1 MPRFLVFSIILSV
14 LLTACASSAPV
25 SPAETMVVETPDV
38 SEVPPPVAVAA
49 TTAIQPET
57 NPTDSMPVVEAT
69 PTQLSSAAPAEYL
82 IEASESSVSY
92 EVGETFF
99 NQNNRFNVA
108 VGVTNVVNGSIQ
120 LDPQN
125 PKNTTLST
133 ITVDISQFQSDS
145 GRRDNAIRDRFLESR
160 RFPMATFVPTQ
171 ISGLPEQYTAGE
183 TLAFQ
188 MTGDLTVRE
197 TTRPVTFDV
206 QASLNEGILTGQ
218 AVTTILMS
226 DFGFGP
232 IQMAGVLGTE
242 DEVKI
247 NFEFVARPVN

>member
-1 MPRFLVFSIILSV
+1 MQRLLVFSILLTL
-14 LLTACASSAPV
+14 LLTACAGSTPV
-25 SPAETMVVETPDV
+25 SPAETMIVEISDAT
-38 SEVPPPVAVAA
+38 EIPPTVA
-49 TTAIQPET
+49 TTAITTSQPEIT
-57 NPTDSMPVVEAT
+57 PMESMPASEAT
-69 PTQLSSAAPAEYL
+69 PAEQASVGPVEYQ
-82 IEASESSVSY
+82 IDASESSVSY

-108 VGVTNVVNGSIQ
+108 VGVTNVISGSIQ

-125 PKNTTLST
+125 PQNTTMGT

-145 GRRDNAIRDRFLESR
+145 GRRDNTIRDRFLESR
-160 RFPMATFVPTQ
+160 RFPIATFVPTQ
-171 ISGLPEQYTAGE
+171 ITGLPEQYTAGD
-183 TLAFQ
+183 TLTFQ
-188 MTGDLTVRE
+188 ITGDLTVRE
-197 TTRPVTFDV
+197 TTRPVTFDI

-218 AVTTILMS
+218 AATMILMS

-247 NFEFVARPVN
+247 IFDFVARPAS